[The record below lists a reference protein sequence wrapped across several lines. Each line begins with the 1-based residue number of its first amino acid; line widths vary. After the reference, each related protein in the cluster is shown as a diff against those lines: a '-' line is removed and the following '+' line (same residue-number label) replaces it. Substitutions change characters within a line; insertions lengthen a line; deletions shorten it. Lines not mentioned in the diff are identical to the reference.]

1 MRLSKILMRVSICL
15 CLRPNTDE
23 GDVFG
28 LDKAFESYAAQYGII
43 CAFLSKRGHVTR
55 SSLGGDALDMSTWT
69 SDECRSMGLYLEKR
83 S

>member
-1 MRLSKILMRVSICL
+1 MPAS
-15 CLRPNTDE
+15 NTDE

-55 SSLGGDALDMSTWT
+55 SSLGGDALDMSTWI
-69 SDECRSMGLYLEKR
+69 SDECRSMGLYLEKKGVECPLML
-83 S
+83 